1 MIAFNRWLAIVGGI
15 LVPAVEVLRRYHQM
29 LDLSALP
36 FWMDD
41 FILGGFLLYGAWR
54 TRHDIARGMPALT
67 AAWGFAC
74 GMGYSS
80 FFAQLATI
88 QTQPTDVSGVSTAMA
103 VTIKGIALAFG
114 VIGLITALMWKP
126 ASSSARVA

>member
-15 LVPAVEVLRRYHQM
+15 LVPLSEILRRYHQM
-29 LDLSALP
+29 LDSSTMP

-41 FILGGFLLYGAWR
+41 FILGGMLLYGAWR
-54 TRHDIARGMPALT
+54 TRHDVARGMPALT
-67 AAWGFAC
+67 AGWGIAC

-88 QTQPTDVSGVSTAMA
+88 QAQPTDVSGASATMV

-126 ASSSARVA
+126 AE

>member
-1 MIAFNRWLAIVGGI
+1 MIAFNRGLAIVGGI
-15 LVPAVEVLRRYHQM
+15 LVPSTEVLRRYHQM
-29 LDLSALP
+29 LDLSVLP

-41 FILGGFLLYGAWR
+41 FIIGGFLLYGAWR
-54 TRHDIARGMPALT
+54 TRHDIARGLPFLT

-80 FFAQLATI
+80 FFSQLATI
-88 QTQPTDVSGVSTAMA
+88 QAQPTDVSGASAAMV

-114 VIGLITALMWKP
+114 VVGLITALMVKP
-126 ASSSARVA
+126 ARGFARTA